1 MSVGLSGKLQDFGIA
16 DVFQLIGQQR
26 KTGILELKGGS
37 TRVQLVF
44 DGGLVVSAAPMSARA
59 TDADPLGDKLVSCG
73 LLTRERAEEAEAAC
87 RSSAQT
93 VARSVVER
101 GWLRAEEVNQIEE
114 LLTRDTI
121 LDILRW
127 RRGSFDFLA
136 QQVTHDK
143 DPGALLGAEQI
154 LMDGLRMVDEWN
166 SIQKMVPAG
175 ETVFQR
181 VGRIE
186 SYRKEAQ
193 GVPPAQIEHAE
204 RMFELIDG
212 RLSIQRVIDLS
223 RLGKFEGTRAVADL
237 RRAGVIKQLDP
248 EGVREL
254 RKHFRPP
261 GSTATAVRHWVA
273 VALPLL
279 LLCLAA
285 ALTRP
290 GAHAAAPPGGGVFSI
305 ERTALDKAR
314 EAHATRRI
322 RNAVEAYRLAEG
334 RWPSRLAELEKRG
347 LVGPEALAAPA
358 GRPYYSMNREGGF
371 VVLAPER

>member
-1 MSVGLSGKLQDFGIA
+1 MSVGLSGKLEDFGIA

-44 DGGLVVSAAPMSARA
+44 DGGLVVSATPVSARA

-73 LLTRERAEEAEAAC
+73 LLTRERADEADVAC

-101 GWLRAEEVNQIEE
+101 GWLRAEQVDQVEE

-121 LDILRW
+121 FEILRW
-127 RRGSFDFLA
+127 KRGSFDFRA

-143 DPGALLGAEQI
+143 NPGVLLGAEQI

-166 SIQKMVPAG
+166 SIQEMVPSG
-175 ETVFQR
+175 DTVFQR

-186 SYRKEAQ
+186 SYRKHAQ
-193 GVPPAQIEHAE
+193 EVPPAQVEHAE

-223 RLGKFEGTRAVADL
+223 LLGGFEGGRAVADL
-237 RRAGVIKQLDP
+237 HRAGVIKKLDP
-248 EGVREL
+248 EGVRQM

-261 GSTATAVRHWVA
+261 GSTAASVRHGVA
-273 VALPLL
+273 VVLPLL
-279 LLCLAA
+279 LLCTAA
-285 ALTRP
+285 VLTRP
-290 GAHAAAPPGGGVFSI
+290 DARAAAPPGGASFPI
-305 ERTALDKAR
+305 ERTALGKAR
-314 EAHATRRI
+314 EAYATRRMH
-322 RNAVEAYRLAEG
+322 NAVEAFRLAEG
-334 RWPSRLAELEKRG
+334 RWPSQLAELEKRG
-347 LVGPEALAAPA
+347 LVGEEALAAPS
-358 GRPYYSMNREGGF
+358 GRPYYSLNREGGF

>member
-1 MSVGLSGKLQDFGIA
+1 MSVGLSGKLEDFGIA

-26 KTGILELKGGS
+26 KTGILELTGS
-37 TRVQLVF
+37 SARVQLVF
-44 DGGLVVSAAPMSARA
+44 DNGLVVSAAPMGARA

-73 LLTRERAEEAEAAC
+73 LLTRERADEADAAC

-93 VARSVVER
+93 VARIVVER
-101 GWLRAEEVNQIEE
+101 GWLRAEQVGRVED

-121 LDILRW
+121 FDILRW
-127 RRGSFDFLA
+127 KRGSFDFRA
-136 QQVTHDK
+136 QHVAHHK
-143 DPGALLGAEQI
+143 NPGALLGAEQI

-166 SIQKMVPAG
+166 SIQKLVPSG
-175 ETVFQR
+175 DTVFQR

-193 GVPPAQIEHAE
+193 DVPPAQKEHAE
-204 RMFELIDG
+204 RVFELIDG

-223 RLGKFEGTRAVADL
+223 LLGKFEGARAVAGL

-248 EGVREL
+248 EGVRQL

-261 GSTATAVRHWVA
+261 RSTAAVVRQWVTAVI
-273 VALPLL
+273 PLL

-285 ALTRP
+285 ASTRP
-290 GAHAAAPPGGGVFSI
+290 GAPAAAAPGDGFFPI
-305 ERTALDKAR
+305 EQTGLEKVR
-314 EAHATRRI
+314 EAQATRRI

-334 RWPSRLAELEKRG
+334 RWPSGLAELEKRG
-347 LVGPEALAAPA
+347 LVRPEALAPPA
-358 GRPYYSMNREGGF
+358 GRPYYSVNREGGF
-371 VVLAPER
+371 VILAPEH

>member
-1 MSVGLSGKLQDFGIA
+1 MSVGLSGKLEDFGIA

-44 DGGLVVSAAPMSARA
+44 DGGLVVSATPMSARA

-73 LLTRERAEEAEAAC
+73 LLTRERADEADVAC

-101 GWLRAEEVNQIEE
+101 GWLRKEQVNQVEE

-121 LDILRW
+121 FDILRW
-127 RRGSFDFLA
+127 KRGSFDFRA
-136 QQVTHDK
+136 QQVTHEK
-143 DPGALLGAEQI
+143 NPGSLLGAEQI

-166 SIQKMVPAG
+166 SIQKMVPSG

-181 VGRIE
+181 VGRVE
-186 SYRKEAQ
+186 TYRKQAQ
-193 GVPPAQIEHAE
+193 DVPPQQIEQAE

-212 RLSIQRVIDLS
+212 RLSIERVIDLS
-223 RLGKFEGTRAVADL
+223 LLGRFEGARAVADL
-237 RRAGVIKQLDP
+237 HRAGVIKKLDP
-248 EGVREL
+248 EGVRQM

-261 GSTATAVRHWVA
+261 GSTAASVRHTVA
-273 VALPLL
+273 IVLPLL
-279 LLCLAA
+279 LLCAA
-285 ALTRP
+285 AVSTRLQVR
-290 GAHAAAPPGGGVFSI
+290 AAPPPHGAVFSI
-305 ERTALDKAR
+305 EQKTLGKAR
-314 EAHATRRI
+314 EAYATRRI
-322 RNAVEAYRLAEG
+322 RNAIEAYRLAEG
-334 RWPSRLAELEKRG
+334 RWPSQLADLEKRG
-347 LVGPEALAAPA
+347 FAEPEALATPA
-358 GRPYYSMNREGGF
+358 DRPYYSVNREGGF

>member
-1 MSVGLSGKLQDFGIA
+1 MSVGLSGKLEDFGIA

-26 KTGILELKGGS
+26 KTGILELTGSS

-44 DGGLVVSAAPMSARA
+44 DNGLVVSAAPTSARA
-59 TDADPLGDKLVSCG
+59 SDADPLGDKLVSCG
-73 LLTRERAEEAEAAC
+73 LLTRERADEADAAC

-93 VARSVVER
+93 VARSIVER
-101 GWLRAEEVNQIEE
+101 GWLRAEQVDRVED

-121 LDILRW
+121 FDILRW
-127 RRGSFDFLA
+127 KRGSFDFRA
-136 QQVTHDK
+136 QHVTHEK
-143 DPGALLGAEQI
+143 DPSALLGAEQI

-166 SIQKMVPAG
+166 SIQQMVPSG

-193 GVPPAQIEHAE
+193 DVPPAQMEHAE
-204 RMFELIDG
+204 RIFELIDG

-223 RLGKFEGTRAVADL
+223 LLGKFEGARAVADL

-248 EGVREL
+248 EGVRQL

-261 GSTATAVRHWVA
+261 GSTAASVRHWA
-273 VALPLL
+273 AAIIPLL

-285 ALTRP
+285 ASTRP
-290 GAHAAAPPGGGVFSI
+290 EAQATAPPGDALFLI
-305 ERTALDKAR
+305 EQTALDKAR

-322 RNAVEAYRLAEG
+322 RHAVEAYRLAEG
-334 RWPSRLAELEKRG
+334 HWPSGLAALEKRG
-347 LVGPEALAAPA
+347 FVGPEALAAPA
-358 GRPYYSMNREGGF
+358 GRPYYSVSREGGF
-371 VVLAPER
+371 VVLAPEH